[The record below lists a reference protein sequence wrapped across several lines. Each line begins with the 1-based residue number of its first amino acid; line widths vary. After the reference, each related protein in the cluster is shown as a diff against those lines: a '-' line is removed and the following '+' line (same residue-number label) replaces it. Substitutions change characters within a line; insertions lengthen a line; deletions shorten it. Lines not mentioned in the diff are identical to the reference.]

1 MTLKTSVTIR
11 ITSDTK
17 IGRTWILLPKRKSAH
32 RLPRDSGTSLKKI
45 IRHSFFSKSQKRV
58 FSLGFEKSHS
68 FGCAV
73 GVGSE
78 VVIVAAG
85 GVAVAYSG

>member
-1 MTLKTSVTIR
+1 M
-11 ITSDTK
+11 
-17 IGRTWILLPKRKSAH
+17 
-32 RLPRDSGTSLKKI
+32 
-45 IRHSFFSKSQKRV
+45 FFKSQKRV

-78 VVIVAAG
+78 VIVAAD